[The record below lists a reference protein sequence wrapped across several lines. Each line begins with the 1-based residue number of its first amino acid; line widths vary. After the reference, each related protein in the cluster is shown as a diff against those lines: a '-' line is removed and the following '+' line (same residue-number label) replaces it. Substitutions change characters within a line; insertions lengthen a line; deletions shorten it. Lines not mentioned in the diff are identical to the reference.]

1 MYDISVERRMR
12 HMSRRSKYEVMESQI
27 EAADTLE
34 LEGAM
39 GKLLGSGHSG
49 GEIVEKGDLWQCLFR
64 HASQM
69 HRMVEQEVGRHL
81 RATAAE
87 GRPNNNE
94 ID

>member
-1 MYDISVERRMR
+1 
-12 HMSRRSKYEVMESQI
+12 MESQI

-49 GEIVEKGDLWQCLFR
+49 GEMVDQGDLWR
-64 HASQM
+64 I
-69 HRMVEQEVGRHL
+69 VEQEVGRHL

-87 GRPNNNE
+87 GRQNDNE